1 MRISSGGVV
10 SIANS
15 APKTWSSNSQAVLQ
29 IGNTGALELYD
40 TTDDPFSLLSN
51 LYRGTDNSYK
61 YIENNEAARI
71 SFYQGDINFATA
83 PVGTADTNA
92 TITSRLFIQNE
103 GNVGIGTTSP
113 SSVLHVSDT
122 TQPKITIEDST
133 NSSFGR
139 ITGGG
144 TTGSLTLEADYTNT
158 KSSTVMAFNV
168 DNSEAMRIDSSGN
181 LLVGTTSTNLAYSSS
196 NTGSAQYADGSHAHS
211 RDGGI
216 AGYYNR
222 LTSDGKILNF
232 TKDGTTVGSI
242 GTSGGTIYIGQD
254 DTTLRFDSG
263 ATPSIK
269 PSGTNGA
276 TLDATTDLGDASNRW
291 KDLYLSGGVSNPSG
305 SLTFDTTG
313 GEAMRIDSSGNVGIG
328 LTSAGNKLEILGSV
342 VSKALNTDTGF
353 LVGENGSA
361 ALLRQYENRPML
373 FFTNN
378 TERMRIDSSGNL
390 LVGKTTTDI
399 GTQGT
404 RLDNTGRAFFTRS
417 NGFCAQLNRLSSD
430 GDIVEFRKD
439 GTTVGSIGSASGN
452 RIYIGTGNSTL
463 GFSPVV
469 NAVYG
474 YSGDNTVDLG
484 TSATRFKDLYLSGS
498 LSDGTTS
505 RTVADIVGLTSSQ
518 FLRSDANDTTTG
530 MLTVDNDSGVKVVW
544 GTETTNVFYTGY
556 GIDSQRGTTY
566 IRPLNDN
573 TQTLYI
579 GNYNDTLDWNTIAMK
594 VGDGDNVTINNNKV
608 FHAGNDGSG
617 SGLDADTVDGIQ
629 ASSFLRSD
637 ASDTMSGQLLIN
649 NSSAN
654 PLELQR
660 SSQVGIEFNDTSTG
674 SRYLGVN
681 SGNLRYGSNL
691 DHSANSLVWT
701 SGNDGSGSGLDADLL
716 DGQQGSYYLNTS
728 TTFGG
733 DVSGT
738 YNAIVVAN
746 DSHTHAFNNLTGK
759 TSGTGEYSTSG
770 YLTAGRGS
778 GGISLTHNDGYG
790 NANITFN
797 HKSGVPEQNGQS
809 GRITLNTDNTVSG
822 NAQMDFELGL
832 GTSGTVIN
840 LPPVFS
846 LFADEVKT
854 WQPLTV
860 TGAITATGDIT
871 AYFSDER
878 LKDFDGKIEGALDK
892 VSQLNGYYYHE
903 NDKAKELGF
912 ENDARQVGVS
922 AQEVEAV
929 LPEVIKPAPVDP
941 EYKTVQYE
949 KLVPLLIEA
958 IKELKEE
965 VRQLKEDKA

>member
-1 MRISSGGVV
+1 
-10 SIANS
+10 
-15 APKTWSSNSQAVLQ
+15 
-29 IGNTGALELYD
+29 
-40 TTDDPFSLLSN
+40 
-51 LYRGTDNSYK
+51 
-61 YIENNEAARI
+61 
-71 SFYQGDINFATA
+71 
-83 PVGTADTNA
+83 
-92 TITSRLFIQNE
+92 
-103 GNVGIGTTSP
+103 
-113 SSVLHVSDT
+113 
-122 TQPKITIEDST
+122 
-133 NSSFGR
+133 
-139 ITGGG
+139 
-144 TTGSLTLEADYTNT
+144 
-158 KSSTVMAFNV
+158 
-168 DNSEAMRIDSSGN
+168 
-181 LLVGTTSTNLAYSSS
+181 
-196 NTGSAQYADGSHAHS
+196 
-211 RDGGI
+211 
-216 AGYYNR
+216 
-222 LTSDGKILNF
+222 
-232 TKDGTTVGSI
+232 
-242 GTSGGTIYIGQD
+242 
-254 DTTLRFDSG
+254 
-263 ATPSIK
+263 
-269 PSGTNGA
+269 
-276 TLDATTDLGDASNRW
+276 
-291 KDLYLSGGVSNPSG
+291 
-305 SLTFDTTG
+305 
-313 GEAMRIDSSGNVGIG
+313 
-328 LTSAGNKLEILGSV
+328 
-342 VSKALNTDTGF
+342 
-353 LVGENGSA
+353 
-361 ALLRQYENRPML
+361 
-373 FFTNN
+373 
-378 TERMRIDSSGNL
+378 
-390 LVGKTTTDI
+390 
-399 GTQGT
+399 
-404 RLDNTGRAFFTRS
+404 
-417 NGFCAQLNRLSSD
+417 
-430 GDIVEFRKD
+430 
-439 GTTVGSIGSASGN
+439 
-452 RIYIGTGNSTL
+452 
-463 GFSPVV
+463 
-469 NAVYG
+469 
-474 YSGDNTVDLG
+474 
-484 TSATRFKDLYLSGS
+484 
-498 LSDGTTS
+498 
-505 RTVADIVGLTSSQ
+505 
-518 FLRSDANDTTTG
+518 
-530 MLTVDNDSGVKVVW
+530 
-544 GTETTNVFYTGY
+544 
-556 GIDSQRGTTY
+556 
-566 IRPLNDN
+566 
-573 TQTLYI
+573 
-579 GNYNDTLDWNTIAMK
+579 
-594 VGDGDNVTINNNKV
+594 
-608 FHAGNDGSG
+608 
-617 SGLDADTVDGIQ
+617 
-629 ASSFLRSD
+629 
-637 ASDTMSGQLLIN
+637 MSGQLLIN
-649 NSSAN
+649 NNTAN

-660 SSQVGIEFNDTSTG
+660 SNQVGIEFNDTSTG